1 MQKVLIFL
9 FLFIFTIRFNL
20 SIIIIPFRTYNPL
33 LSKDE
38 KIINLVKNAKDID
51 IVDTLSKNLIYT
63 NLSIGEVNTIQTF
76 ISMETTEFYLKN
88 LALENKTSPE
98 EITGYPNYTYNDNYL
113 LKNLFTLNYYNSS
126 LSKTYKYVST
136 IEEDYY
142 DIFSFDKG
150 LYANE
155 TFFFRKEKE
164 VIRPINLLF
173 TYRQSVRFD
182 HRPGV
187 IGLSIGNN
195 DLIYQLKRDRE
206 INNYEFNIKYSDI
219 NEQKGEIIIG
229 DSPHNYDKNNYNES
243 DLRSAKVVK
252 DYYWKWTL
260 PISNI
265 YIPEHNFMIQKYELG
280 TFKIEEFF
288 IEGTKEYFDII
299 QNIFF
304 NKYIEEKI
312 CFIQKHKKSRLITEF
327 YHFMCNI
334 KDDNKRK
341 EFFGN
346 FPSLVFYQK
355 EMNVNFTFDY
365 RDLFTIFPDNNRI
378 LFNIEFD
385 NEAQKWVF
393 GKPFFKK
400 YQLIFD
406 LESKLIKYY
415 IRTNEERNL
424 NNTNSGKIAFIV
436 FLVIIVFFLGVLV
449 GKALCTKYNRKIR
462 ANELEDEFS
471 YNSKNVEE
479 ENDMKSI
486 DSN

>member
-1 MQKVLIFL
+1 MQKLTIFIFL
-9 FLFIFTIRFNL
+9 FNFIIKFNL

-38 KIINLVKNAKDID
+38 KIINLIKKANDLD

-63 NLSIGEVNTIQTF
+63 NLSIGEVNNIQTF
-76 ISMETTEFYLKN
+76 ISMESTEFYLKN

-98 EITGYPNYTYNDNYL
+98 DIIGYPNYTYNDNYL

-126 LSKTYKYVST
+126 LSKSYKYVSA

-150 LYANE
+150 VYANE
-155 TFFFRKEKE
+155 TFFLKKEKE
-164 VIRPINLLF
+164 IIRPINLMF

-182 HRPGV
+182 QRPGV
-187 IGLSIGNN
+187 IGLSIGKN

-219 NEQKGEIIIG
+219 NEEKGEIIIG
-229 DSPHNYDKNNYNES
+229 ESPHIYDRDNFNEN
-243 DLRSAKVVK
+243 DLRSAQAIK

-260 PISNI
+260 QIARI
-265 YIPEHNFMIQKYELG
+265 YIPEFNFMIQKNQLA

-304 NKYIEEKI
+304 NKYIDEKI
-312 CFIQKHKKSRLITEF
+312 CFIQTHKKSRLITKF
-327 YHFMCNI
+327 YHFMCYI

-341 EFFGN
+341 EFFSN
-346 FPSLVFYQK
+346 FPSLIIYQK
-355 EMNVNFTFDY
+355 EMNCNFTFDHTV
-365 RDLFTIFPDNNRI
+365 LFTIIPDSNRI

-385 NEAQKWVF
+385 NESQKWVF

-400 YQLIFD
+400 YQLVFD

-415 IRTNEERNL
+415 IRSNIKNNL
-424 NNTNSGKIAFIV
+424 NNTNNDSGKIIFIV
-436 FLVIIVFFLGVLV
+436 FLVIIVFVMGVLF
-449 GKALCTKYNRKIR
+449 GKALCTKYNRKLR

-471 YNSKNVEE
+471 YTAKNVEE
-479 ENDMKSI
+479 QNDMK
-486 DSN
+486 NM